1 MCQVTQQAAELGLAL
16 TGPQP
21 LALPACLRKA
31 RRCQEP
37 LGPGPSCGSCPGC
50 RLCCF
55 PFANEAYG
63 KAERPAVSGQSR
75 VWEHQQTSTPCNS
88 PRGDWWGPR
97 QSHMCPGRASPRTR
111 TSMDL
116 HTTC

>member
-21 LALPACLRKA
+21 LALPPCLRKA